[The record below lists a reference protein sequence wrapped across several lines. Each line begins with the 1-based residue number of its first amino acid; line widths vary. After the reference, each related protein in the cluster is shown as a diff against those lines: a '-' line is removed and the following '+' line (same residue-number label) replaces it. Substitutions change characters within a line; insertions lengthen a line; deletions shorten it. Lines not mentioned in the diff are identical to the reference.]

1 MFLNYVRQ
9 GYVTGHQKE
18 ICIYFCKLDI
28 NAKLNEK
35 NEKKKIYLQI
45 FQNMSQQCLITG
57 LI

>member
-9 GYVTGHQKE
+9 GYLTGHQKE

-35 NEKKKIYLQI
+35 NEKKRYIFKYFKICRNN
-45 FQNMSQQCLITG
+45 F
-57 LI
+57 